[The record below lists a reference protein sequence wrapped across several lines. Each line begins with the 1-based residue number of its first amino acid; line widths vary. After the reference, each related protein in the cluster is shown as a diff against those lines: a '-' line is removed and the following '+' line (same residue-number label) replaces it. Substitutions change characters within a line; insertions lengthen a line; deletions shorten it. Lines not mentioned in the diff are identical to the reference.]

1 MGDKGGRPNRSR
13 PSILETNMT
22 RSNSRPNPAVEPLLD
37 VRAVADVLVV
47 STKTVRRMIAD
58 GRIPTVR
65 VGRSVRIR
73 AADLN
78 RLINSRDRI

>member
-1 MGDKGGRPNRSR
+1 MRSSSPLS
-13 PSILETNMT
+13 PSQ
-22 RSNSRPNPAVEPLLD
+22 VERLLD
-37 VRAVADVLVV
+37 VDATAEALGVCPR
-47 STKTVRRMIAD
+47 TVRRMIKD
-58 GRIPTVR
+58 GRIPALR

>member
-1 MGDKGGRPNRSR
+1 MHRTS
-13 PSILETNMT
+13 
-22 RSNSRPNPAVEPLLD
+22 PATLSQVERLLD
-37 VRAVADVLVV
+37 VTAVAETLGVCPR
-47 STKTVRRMIAD
+47 TVRRMIKD
-58 GRIPTVR
+58 GRIPALR

>member
-1 MGDKGGRPNRSR
+1 MRR
-13 PSILETNMT
+13 PSL
-22 RSNSRPNPAVEPLLD
+22 PAPARVESLLD
-37 VRAVADVLVV
+37 VSAVADALDV
-47 STKTVRRMIAD
+47 STKTVRRMIKD
-58 GRIPTVR
+58 GRIPALR